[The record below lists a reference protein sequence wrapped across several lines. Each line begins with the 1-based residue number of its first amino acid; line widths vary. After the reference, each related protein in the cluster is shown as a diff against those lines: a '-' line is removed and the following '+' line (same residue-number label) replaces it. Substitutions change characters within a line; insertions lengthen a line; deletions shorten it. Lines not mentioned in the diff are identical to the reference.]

1 MEDLGEFLKE
11 KRKSKGLTLD
21 GVANVLN
28 IKPKYIEA
36 IEQNRLDELPTLAH
50 QTIFLKSYAEFLKVD
65 FEMLKEKF
73 GIEEKGK
80 KKKPEETL
88 AGMSSNYG
96 GLYILAGFILGLAI
110 IFLFVKTLKKP
121 EILPSPIFA
130 GKTFGPFVSPEE
142 TLSEDSPFFP
152 DPTNKLLL
160 RLEAK
165 EMTWVMVVS
174 DRDTVFNGNIDHKS
188 GVEAVADSSFLIR
201 FGKAGALRALVN
213 GQPVKPFDSLKLPYH
228 RLEITK
234 ENYPSFL
241 DSFLIQKG
249 SPK

>member
-50 QTIFLKSYAEFLKVD
+50 QTVFLKSYAEFLKVD

-110 IFLFVKTLKKP
+110 IFLFVKTLKKQ

-130 GKTFGPFVSPEE
+130 GKTFGPFISPEE

-213 GQPVKPFDSLKLPYH
+213 RQPLKPFDLLKLPYH

-234 ENYPSFL
+234 ENYPSLL

-249 SPK
+249 LPK

>member
-1 MEDLGEFLKE
+1 MENLGKFLEE

-36 IEQNRLDELPTLAH
+36 IEQNRLDDLPTLAH

-80 KKKPEETL
+80 KKKPEEIL

-96 GLYILAGFILGLAI
+96 GLYILAGFILGLVLV
-110 IFLFVKTLKKP
+110 FLFVKMVKKP
-121 EILPSPIFA
+121 VILPSLQVE
-130 GKTFGPFVSPEE
+130 GKTFGPFVSPED
-142 TLSEDSPFFP
+142 TLSETSLFFP

-174 DRDTVFNGNIDHKS
+174 DRDTVFVGNINRKS
-188 GVEAVADSSFLIR
+188 GMEAVADSIFLIR
-201 FGKAGALRALVN
+201 FGNAGVLRALVN
-213 GQPVKPFDSLKLPYH
+213 GQALKPFDSLKLPYH

-234 ENYPSFL
+234 ENYPSLL
-241 DSFLIQKG
+241 DSFLIQRG